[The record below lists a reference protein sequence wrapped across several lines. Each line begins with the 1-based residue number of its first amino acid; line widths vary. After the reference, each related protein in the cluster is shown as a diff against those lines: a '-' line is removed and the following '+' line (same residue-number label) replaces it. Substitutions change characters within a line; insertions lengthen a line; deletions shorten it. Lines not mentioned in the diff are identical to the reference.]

1 MLSKAMVVDSYQ
13 KRLDELAK
21 LPNIELTVVVP
32 QYWPEGQRRISLQA
46 RPTAYRFIVENAV
59 FTGHFHWH
67 FYPRL
72 GRVLR
77 EVRPDIFHV
86 DEEPYNLC
94 TAHALRLGRQLGT
107 KNIFVHW
114 QNIYR
119 QYPPPFN
126 VVEQLSYAWSDYA
139 IAGNQEAKD
148 ILTRKGFTR
157 PISVIPHAIDP
168 DLYSARP
175 AEPSEGPFHIG
186 YAGRIIAAKGLTVLL
201 QAATALKGD
210 WRLSFLGE
218 GELQGRLERE
228 ARELGV
234 SDRVVFRPPVRASAV
249 PDFIKEL
256 RVLVLPS
263 LTTPDWKE
271 QFGRV
276 LIEAMACQVPVIG
289 SDSGEIPNVIGDAG
303 LVVSEGNAEHL
314 RWALQKMMDEHD
326 LRARLAAR
334 GRERALTNFSYAKL
348 AQDTYQVYQELMCL
362 RETGNM

>member
-21 LPNIELTVVVP
+21 LPDIELTVVVP
-32 QYWPEGQRRISLQA
+32 QYWPEGQRRVSLQA
-46 RPTAYRFIVENAV
+46 KPTSYRFIVENAV

-168 DLYSARP
+168 DLYSPRT
-175 AEPSEGPFHIG
+175 AEPSHCPFHIG
-186 YAGRIIAAKGLTVLL
+186 YVGRIIAAKGLEVLL
-201 QAATALKGD
+201 EAASALQGD

-218 GELQGRLERE
+218 GELRGGLQQE

-234 SDRVVFRPPVRASAV
+234 DDRVVFHHPVKASAV
-249 PDFIKEL
+249 PDFIKGL
-256 RVLVLPS
+256 HVLVLPS
-263 LTTPDWKE
+263 LTTPGWKE

-314 RWALQKMMDEHD
+314 RWALQKMMDDHD
-326 LRARLAAR
+326 LRACLAAR
-334 GRERALTNFSYAKL
+334 GRERALANFSYAKL
-348 AQDTYQVYQELMCL
+348 AQNTYQVYQELMCL
-362 RETGNM
+362 RETRNM